1 MLRQKALWDC
11 FSVTSHPVRYLLFS
25 KNTSFYKASTL
36 TWISDAITK
45 PSRPK
50 SLKWLSTSRLI
61 LLFDLYL
68 PNIAAITYPVIPW
81 NVRWR
86 ISFDCTAT
94 WFNAASTIASMTL
107 LPRASHPRRL
117 VQVISCHLLHS
128 HVQDEVIYL
137 PLLSDPQE
145 ACVNKCAD
153 KFLKHSERVG
163 ARFGELSQQV

>member
-1 MLRQKALWDC
+1 
-11 FSVTSHPVRYLLFS
+11 
-25 KNTSFYKASTL
+25 
-36 TWISDAITK
+36 
-45 PSRPK
+45 
-50 SLKWLSTSRLI
+50 
-61 LLFDLYL
+61 
-68 PNIAAITYPVIPW
+68 
-81 NVRWR
+81 
-86 ISFDCTAT
+86 
-94 WFNAASTIASMTL
+94 MTL